1 MEQSEPIQSI
11 KTNKK
16 RDMEFRELSSIK
28 GHENGFKELLIDSIE
43 NGASIGFITPVK
55 GDEISAYWNGIESDL
70 ALAKRKLFA
79 VFEGDELVACV
90 QLSLCAKANGAH
102 RAEVEKLMVKT
113 TSRGQGISK
122 KLMKLM
128 ECVAVEIGL
137 TLLVLDTR
145 VGDLASN
152 LYRSIGYIEAG
163 KIPQFA
169 LGSNGKLESTVYFY
183 KLLTRL

>member
-1 MEQSEPIQSI
+1 
-11 KTNKK
+11 
-16 RDMEFRELSSIK
+16 MEFRELSSIK
-28 GHENGFKELLIDSIE
+28 GHENEFSELLIDSIE
-43 NGASIGFITPVK
+43 SGASIGFITPVNHA
-55 GDEISAYWNGIESDL
+55 EISTYWNEVEVGL

-79 VFEGDELVACV
+79 VFEGNELVACV

-169 LGSNGKLESTVYFY
+169 LGSNVKLESTVYFY